1 MVRSTASATDSVPST
16 SRIGGPHG
24 PSRNSNHKD
33 QSRIAKIA
41 TLAVTIKRRGATS
54 CAGWAV
60 IGTFGR
66 DEDVVI
72 SHSNKSTVSI
82 LSILPAV
89 YKEHKSIASLAQN
102 EYNYYK
108 FRKCTY
114 IIKARRGKGSF
125 LCK

>member
-33 QSRIAKIA
+33 QSRMAKIA
-41 TLAVTIKRRGATS
+41 TLAVTIKRRGEAS
-54 CAGWAV
+54 RAGWAV

-72 SHSNKSTVSI
+72 SHSNKSTVLL
-82 LSILPAV
+82 LSILPAL
-89 YKEHKSIASLAQN
+89 YKEHKYIASLTQN
-102 EYNYYK
+102 EYN
-108 FRKCTY
+108 
-114 IIKARRGKGSF
+114 
-125 LCK
+125 LCKVAQHISSTLK